1 MLRNSSV
8 LCECSS
14 HCIQHLAL
22 HGNPQEY
29 TVNDHVYI
37 SGEIGK
43 LLPLHIYTLLGQF
56 VQHRVANF
64 FYIIIIYINKILLC
78 LITS

>member
-1 MLRNSSV
+1 MLENSSV

-29 TVNDHVYI
+29 TVNDYVCI
-37 SGEIGK
+37 SEEIGK
-43 LLPLHIYTLLGQF
+43 LLPLLGQF

-64 FYIIIIYINKILLC
+64 VIIIIYMYIDNIFLC